1 MKKTQL
7 NDIKKTDSKELV
19 QKVKELRV
27 QLQSLVLDKSVGKMT
42 NLKQIFFK
50 RKDLA
55 QVLTVLNQ
63 KQLLE
68 KMKGDNAHG

>member
-7 NDIKKTDSKELV
+7 NDIKKTDSKELI
-19 QKVKELRV
+19 QKAKELKV
-27 QLQSLVLDKSVGKMT
+27 ELQSLTLEKSVGKMT

-55 QVLTVLNQ
+55 QVLTVLKQ

-68 KMKGDNAHG
+68 KMKGEKTNG